1 MVVKN
6 GKRKECQGER
16 PEARKPTTLY
26 VRVTGYLEPKWGIKE
41 KEQTF
46 LGNVKI
52 GFFKQYV

>member
-6 GKRKECQGER
+6 GKRKQCKRER

-41 KEQTF
+41 KERTF

-52 GFFKQYV
+52 GF